1 MSEKKGSRPVE
12 TPFDEASLKEKLT
25 TSLHDHLDV
34 FNDAVIAIIIT
45 IIVLEI
51 PVPKDSLA
59 SYFDFLRDIANFLAS
74 FVIVDNFWYDGHKV
88 FNTFEKATKSVMIAN
103 FFYLAM
109 LSLIP
114 VMTKWVIHSSSKLA
128 LFNYGIVYL
137 LIEMS
142 LFFIFVAGNFDS
154 IKQAG
159 FQHSI
164 AGMTLTRFGLILLP
178 LTLIIMFLPKLTL
191 VLYLI
196 LPLVSLLVPEQK
208 RRRPRRENKK
218 EH

>member
-1 MSEKKGSRPVE
+1 MSAKDKRKLSHNE
-12 TPFDEASLKEKLT
+12 TSFHEKLST
-25 TSLHDHLDV
+25 TLHDHLDV

-51 PVPKDSLA
+51 PVPSDSLS

-74 FVIVDNFWYDGHKV
+74 FVIVANFWYEGHKV
-88 FNTFEKATKSVMIAN
+88 FNTFEKATKPVMIAN

-114 VMTKWVIHSSSKLA
+114 VMTKWVIHSPNKLA

-137 LIEMS
+137 LVEMS
-142 LFFIFVAGNFDS
+142 LFFIFVAGNFTTL
-154 IKQAG
+154 KQAG
-159 FQHSI
+159 FNHNI
-164 AGMTLTRFGLILLP
+164 AGITLGRFVLILLP
-178 LTLIIMFLPKLTL
+178 LTLIITFLPKLTL

-196 LPLVSLLVPEQK
+196 LPLVSLFMPEQK
-208 RRRPRRENKK
+208 NRQRSSK
-218 EH
+218 